1 MLQNVKG
8 MCRLVF
14 SQIMEQHYYFF
25 FFNKKGSLEKKV
37 YSHNYLHIEKINLF
51 KEKQKGNYCQKM
63 SSDIRFPG
71 HTLLKIEDTIFKMI

>member
-63 SSDIRFPG
+63 SLG
-71 HTLLKIEDTIFKMI
+71 HKIFRVYLIEDRRHNI